1 MKAYLN
7 NMSAAITS
15 KVWIEEN
22 ENYLLK
28 KSSLIK
34 TDPYDQNL
42 KLYINEGL
50 NWIKKK
56 YNFDTRWDMH
66 LYVKKYYDIFFERN
80 KKLKIYKI

>member
-1 MKAYLN
+1 MFDGKNFRGFGADSELIMKAYKS

-15 KVWIEEN
+15 KVWVEEN

-34 TDPYDQNL
+34 TDPYDRNL

-50 NWIKKK
+50 NG
-56 YNFDTRWDMH
+56 
-66 LYVKKYYDIFFERN
+66 
-80 KKLKIYKI
+80 